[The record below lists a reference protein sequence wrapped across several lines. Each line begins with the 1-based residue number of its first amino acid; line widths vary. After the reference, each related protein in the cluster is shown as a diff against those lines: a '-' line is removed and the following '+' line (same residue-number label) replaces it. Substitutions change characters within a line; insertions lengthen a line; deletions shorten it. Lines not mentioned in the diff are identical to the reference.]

1 MKSPCMKVCK
11 LVKRKCKDE
20 EFCVGCGRSRQEIK
34 MWKKYSD
41 EERDA
46 IIERLRVQ

>member
-11 LVKRKCKDE
+11 LVKRKGKEE

-34 MWKKYSD
+34 MWRKYSD

-46 IIERLRVQ
+46 IIE

>member
-1 MKSPCMKVCK
+1 MKSTCKKICK
-11 LVKRKCKDE
+11 LVKRKNSQE
-20 EFCVGCGRSRQEIK
+20 EFCLGCGRTRQEIR
-34 MWKKYSD
+34 MWTKITD

>member
-1 MKSPCMKVCK
+1 MKVCK
-11 LVKRKCKDE
+11 LVKRKGKEE
-20 EFCVGCGRSRQEIK
+20 EFCVGCGRTRQEIR
-34 MWKKYSD
+34 MWTKITD